1 MSWFA
6 QPVTY
11 GDALVMLALSIPA
24 RFVAV
29 IIREAVK
36 DWRGKHANGGRV
48 PPRRTGQA
56 DR

>member
-1 MSWFA
+1 MSWLA

-36 DWRGKHANGGRV
+36 HWRGGYADGGRV
-48 PPRRTGQA
+48 PPRRTGEA